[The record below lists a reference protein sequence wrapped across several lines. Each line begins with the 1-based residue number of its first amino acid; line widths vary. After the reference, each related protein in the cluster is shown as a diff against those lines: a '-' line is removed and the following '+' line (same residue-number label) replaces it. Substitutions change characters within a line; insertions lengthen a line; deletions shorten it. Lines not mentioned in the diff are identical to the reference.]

1 MDSPNI
7 QSRKARVLLRVRVEF
22 EGGASGHEV
31 NGEGHST
38 DLNVTGCSVESTH
51 GFSSGVYLT
60 LRIYLPDSAQ
70 PVKVTLARV
79 RWTNDTLFGVEFIQ
93 LPHNDQLRLNE
104 LTLDTLSDQATSR
117 PPAPLNP
124 QSGRY
129 TILLVDDD
137 PAMLHLCSTLLTRDG
152 FKVLQASGSMEAMA
166 ISAEHVGDIHLAL
179 IDVLLQPPAFRLQT
193 ETGAFSRVNGHTLS
207 KNLMA
212 TRKRL
217 CAIMMSTNS
226 KASLANNGIDL
237 SDVPFLLKPFSHEKM
252 MTVIRQQLE
261 SRTPPVAP

>member
-1 MDSPNI
+1 MDSQKI

-22 EGGASGHEV
+22 EGGASSHEV

-51 GFSSGVYLT
+51 GLSPGIYLT
-60 LRIYLPDSAQ
+60 LRIYLPDAAQ
-70 PVKVTLARV
+70 PVNVTLARV
-79 RWTNDTLFGVEFIQ
+79 RWTNDTSFGVEFIQ

-104 LTLDTLSDQATSR
+104 LTLDTLEDEATSI
-117 PPAPLNP
+117 PQAPLSP
-124 QSGRY
+124 QVGRY

-137 PAMLHLCSTLLTRDG
+137 PAMRHLCSTLLVRDG
-152 FKVLQASGSMEAMA
+152 FNVLQASGSTEAMA
-166 ISAEHVGDIHLAL
+166 ISAEHVGDIHIAL
-179 IDVLLQPPAFRLQT
+179 VDVLLQPPAVQKLD
-193 ETGAFSRVNGHTLS
+193 GSRVHGHTLA
-207 KNLMA
+207 KDLTA

-217 CAIMMSTNS
+217 RTIMMSTNS

-252 MTVIRQQLE
+252 MTIIRKQLE
-261 SRTPPVAP
+261 RLTNSVAP

>member
-1 MDSPNI
+1 MDSRKI

-38 DLNVTGCSVESTH
+38 DLNVTGCSVESTQ
-51 GFSSGVYLT
+51 GLSSGIYLT
-60 LRIYLPDSAQ
+60 LRIYLPNSAQ
-70 PVKVTLARV
+70 PVNVTLARV
-79 RWTNDTLFGVEFIQ
+79 RWTNDTSFGVEFIQ

-104 LTLDTLSDQATSR
+104 LTLDSLENEATSV
-117 PPAPLNP
+117 AQTPLSP
-124 QSGRY
+124 QVGRY

-152 FKVLQASGSMEAMA
+152 FNVLQAAGSTEAMA
-166 ISAEHVGDIHLAL
+166 ICAKHVGDIHVAL
-179 IDVLLQPPAFRLQT
+179 VDVLLQPPAFRLKT
-193 ETGAFSRVNGHTLS
+193 EKGASSRVNGHTLV

-217 CAIMMSTNS
+217 RTIMMSTNS

-252 MTVIRQQLE
+252 ITVIRQQLE
-261 SRTPPVAP
+261 GHPDSVAP

>member
-1 MDSPNI
+1 MDSQKI

-38 DLNVTGCSVESTH
+38 DLNVTGCSVESIH
-51 GFSSGVYLT
+51 GLSPGIYLT
-60 LRIYLPDSAQ
+60 LRIYLPDAAQ
-70 PVKVTLARV
+70 PVNVTLARV
-79 RWTNDTLFGVEFIQ
+79 RWTNETSFGVEFIQ

-104 LTLDTLSDQATSR
+104 LTLDTLEDEATSI
-117 PPAPLNP
+117 PQAPLSP
-124 QSGRY
+124 QVGRY

-137 PAMLHLCSTLLTRDG
+137 PAMRHLCSTLLVRDG
-152 FKVLQASGSMEAMA
+152 FNVLQASGSTEAMA
-166 ISAEHVGDIHLAL
+166 ISAEHVGDIHIAL
-179 IDVLLQPPAFRLQT
+179 VDVLLQPPAVQKLD
-193 ETGAFSRVNGHTLS
+193 GSRVHGHTLA
-207 KNLMA
+207 KDLTA

-217 CAIMMSTNS
+217 RTIMMSTNS

-252 MTVIRQQLE
+252 MTIIRQQLE
-261 SRTPPVAP
+261 RLTNSVSP

>member
-1 MDSPNI
+1 MDSQKI

-22 EGGASGHEV
+22 EGGASSHEV

-38 DLNVTGCSVESTH
+38 DLNVTGCSVESTQ
-51 GFSSGVYLT
+51 GLSSGIYLT

-70 PVKVTLARV
+70 PVNVTLARV
-79 RWTNDTLFGVEFIQ
+79 RWTNDTSFGVEFIQ

-104 LTLDTLSDQATSR
+104 LTLDSLENETTSVSQ
-117 PPAPLNP
+117 APLSP
-124 QSGRY
+124 QVGRY

-137 PAMLHLCSTLLTRDG
+137 PAMLHLCNTLLARDG
-152 FKVLQASGSMEAMA
+152 FNVLQAAGSTEAMA
-166 ISAEHVGDIHLAL
+166 ICAKHVGDIHVAL
-179 IDVLLQPPAFRLQT
+179 VDVLLQPPAFRLQT
-193 ETGAFSRVNGHTLS
+193 EKGDSSRVNGHTLVKS
-207 KNLMA
+207 LTA

-217 CAIMMSTNS
+217 RTIMMSTNS

-252 MTVIRQQLE
+252 ITVIRQQLE
-261 SRTPPVAP
+261 GPTDSVAP